1 MGETAIRSEEGLRL
15 IWRCFDMPGRM
26 VTVPAEIAKTKKTR
40 LPGLGH
46 RVHSEDPRKDILF
59 NMARECGLKL
69 PQSEVTREICRAL
82 KPRRYK
88 LDEYG
93 K

>member
-1 MGETAIRSEEGLRL
+1 MRRPRL
-15 IWRCFDMPGRM
+15 DVEDDKNCWVFNFDYHLDHSRGRHGD
-26 VTVPAEIAKTKKTR
+26 R
-40 LPGLGH
+40 
-46 RVHSEDPRKDILF
+46 
-59 NMARECGLKL
+59 
-69 PQSEVTREICRAL
+69 REICRAL